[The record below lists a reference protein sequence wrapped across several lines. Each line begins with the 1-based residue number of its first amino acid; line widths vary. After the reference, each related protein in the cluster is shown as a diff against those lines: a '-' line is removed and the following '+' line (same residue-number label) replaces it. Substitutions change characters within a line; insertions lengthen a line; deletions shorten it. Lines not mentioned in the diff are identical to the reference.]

1 MNGGSSIATRDYR
14 RVHRHWNGKTTHG
27 GCSSMFQIW
36 SPTMAGWYH
45 IFRGL
50 PQQYTPITHLSI
62 IPEANW
68 IGPIFVGIITG
79 KHLDLP
85 ALVGGHLRMC
95 WKRGK
100 NVSCL
105 HHGQLHVVYRHAQH
119 RDLCESL
126 THHHRHH
133 HHHHHHR
140 HHHLHHH
147 HLLLHLHLHLHLHR
161 HHQTLIEDLQW
172 M

>member
-1 MNGGSSIATRDYR
+1 MVGTLGTCEKRFVSSCFAYKSTQWLRELQIVQWWLCWRKFSYSWE
-14 RVHRHWNGKTTHG
+14 VHQNHLQTTNRILVAG
-27 GCSSMFQIW
+27 MLVFQKLV
-36 SPTMAGWYH
+36 SPFA
-45 IFRGL
+45 F
-50 PQQYTPITHLSI
+50 
-62 IPEANW
+62 ANSDSND
-68 IGPIFVGIITG
+68 TG

-100 NVSCL
+100 NGSFL

-126 THHHRHH
+126 THHH
-133 HHHHHHR
+133 
-140 HHHLHHH
+140 
-147 HLLLHLHLHLHLHR
+147 
-161 HHQTLIEDLQW
+161 HHQTLFEDLQW